1 MNADARASEYPVVG
15 SPERAPAPPSKV
27 PVSPTPRKILPH
39 DGQTSSG
46 TGDDDWRERA
56 DFKRTLT
63 ARYLEDQAVVEDDGF
78 VPASDLDS
86 EEDDVDEGRE
96 RRARAA
102 QRALEFSDGVEDEPT
117 IRLVGMAVSG
127 ECVEVISRTKFG
139 VESTLKWQRVSP
151 HGGSELIEG
160 ARGTRYVCQDDD
172 VGCILRV
179 VHYDAAL
186 QLCQSAMTNVAVSVA
201 SLPNETQEGKRREI
215 VLPEVPL
222 GPASDAHQLYLQGK
236 MLEASAQELLH
247 DSELSEEKSKEA
259 LRCYVLAAKER
270 YVPAYASIG
279 RLYEL
284 GIGVKVDYEQAR
296 GWYKEGV
303 KEGCAVCNN
312 NFGSLEYLEL
322 GIGADRELAPK
333 YFMAAVSK
341 GNAAAMNNLAVCYE
355 EGVGVPQNFRLAKKY
370 YEQAVRGGIM
380 SSFTALGYAGIVNGE
395 LDEALDA
402 FHAGLESGTFGA
414 AKGIE
419 LLSTVQSTPT
429 PKPVSMVEKSLHDAT
444 IELLKIEIDQYADLS
459 TKLFD
464 LIMSSN
470 DASLKR
476 QATQLTQQKF
486 ATS

>member
-1 MNADARASEYPVVG
+1 MSADAAVREYPAIVT
-15 SPERAPAPPSKV
+15 PERV
-27 PVSPTPRKILPH
+27 TSPTPRVPLSPTPRQIRPH

-46 TGDDDWRERA
+46 TGDDEWRERG

-63 ARYLEDQAVVEDDGF
+63 SRYLEDQANVEDDGF

-86 EEDDVDEGRE
+86 EDDDVDEGRE

-117 IRLVGMAVSG
+117 IRLIGMAVSG
-127 ECVEVISRTKFG
+127 ECLEVISRTKFG
-139 VESTLKWQRVSP
+139 AKSTLKWQRVNP
-151 HGGSELIEG
+151 YGGSELIEG
-160 ARGTRYVCQDDD
+160 ARGIRYVCQDDD

-179 VHYDAAL
+179 VHYDADL
-186 QLCQSAMTNVAVSVA
+186 QMSQWAMTNVAVSAA
-201 SLPNETQEGKRREI
+201 SLPKERQEGKRREI
-215 VLPEVPL
+215 VLPELQL
-222 GPASDAHQLYLQGK
+222 GPTSEAHQLYLQGK
-236 MLEASAQELLH
+236 MLEASAQEH
-247 DSELSEEKSKEA
+247 MYDSELSDEKSKEA

-284 GIGVKVDYEQAR
+284 GIGVKIDYEQAR

-333 YFMAAVSK
+333 YFMAAVAK

-380 SSFTALGYAGIVNGE
+380 SAFTALGYAGIVNGE
-395 LDEALDA
+395 LDDALDA

-419 LLSTVQSTPT
+419 LLSTVQSTP
-429 PKPVSMVEKSLHDAT
+429 KPVSTVEKSVHDT
-444 IELLKIEIDQYADLS
+444 TVELLKIEISQYADLS
-459 TKLFD
+459 TKLYD

-470 DASLKR
+470 DATLKR
-476 QATQLTQQKF
+476 QAQQLTQLSF